1 MYVCGFTLG
10 IQHPENLGFIA
21 FLVWEVQ
28 MHITPLGFFFFFTVD
43 SPRCLMGRETL
54 APTGHL
60 VIPSG
65 SSG

>member
-10 IQHPENLGFIA
+10 IQHPESLGFIA

-28 MHITPLGFFFFFTVD
+28 MHITPLGVFSTVD
-43 SPRCLMGRETL
+43 SPSCVMGRGTL